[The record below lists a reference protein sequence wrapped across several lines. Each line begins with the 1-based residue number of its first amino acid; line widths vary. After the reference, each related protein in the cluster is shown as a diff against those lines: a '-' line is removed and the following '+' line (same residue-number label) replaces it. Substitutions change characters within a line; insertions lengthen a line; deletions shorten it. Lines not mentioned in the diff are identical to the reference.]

1 MERRK
6 KRTLFVLVGAFIL
19 LILLLGIQ
27 DSRDTAFYAGTSS
40 GEVLEFQGASS
51 SQVAKLDGVIHRI
64 KFDAGNTYVSREFN
78 GEYYVTRINDSGV
91 KSWSFPGNSHGFAV
105 GNGEIYAALEDKNL
119 VLRFNTSSEKVIATY
134 STGQKPHFAVKAGEK
149 IVTGNSDGTLTFIE
163 DNATENLKIGRWIGG
178 IDYELGKLYVASRK
192 EVADGP
198 SYARHNVTK
207 GYIQVIE
214 DGEIV
219 SKTALGV
226 TIVPHG
232 IERTGPDMVAVS
244 DLSNGGLI
252 IANTTSK
259 SIHRVEFKGNKT
271 PHTTDIVQSNG
282 KLYVADSRR
291 ETVYQVETDNWTVED
306 RIEVENLHMI
316 TSASRECLVNK
327 TAYIVNIRSNN
338 MSVIDLCNGVEKK
351 KLKLGSEPH
360 GMVVKNGKMYVSNYF
375 ENYTNVFNLST
386 LEELDRIYVR
396 FMPHEGLTLEN
407 DPLIYL
413 ASPHEEG
420 IVALNSSS
428 NEIAYVEKTP
438 LHAERIE
445 YGNGKFF
452 LAGIRH
458 GSTKPGIEVLKGREM
473 LKLKYLD
480 YSPHDIAFFNGKLY
494 VTQRH
499 GPYLKVYN
507 QEMKLVDSIQLTQPT
522 DRKWFHGQLG
532 NEIAVQD
539 GKLFVSIPMRDR
551 IAVVSRGE
559 VKRKYWFPSPEDLRV
574 DEKYIYAVSRDEDIL
589 GIIDRETG
597 EILQSYP
604 TGKSPHEI
612 TLR

>member
-1 MERRK
+1 MEWK
-6 KRTLFVLVGAFIL
+6 KKWTPFVLVGAAIL
-19 LILLLGIQ
+19 LILLLGAQ
-27 DSRDTAFYAGTSS
+27 KSVDTAFYAGTSS
-40 GEVLEFQGASS
+40 GEVLEFKEGQA
-51 SQVAKLDGVIHRI
+51 SQVAKLEGVVHRI
-64 KFDAGNTYVSREFN
+64 KFDSGNTYASREFN

-91 KSWSFPGNSHGFAV
+91 KSWSFTGEPHGFAV
-105 GNGEIYAALEDKNL
+105 RDGEIFAALEDKNKI
-119 VLRFNTSSEKVIATY
+119 LRFDTKTEKIVATY
-134 STGQKPHFAVKAGEK
+134 STGQKPHFAIEAGEK
-149 IVTGNSDGTLTFIE
+149 VVTGNSDGTLTFIE
-163 DNATENLKIGRWIGG
+163 DNLTTNLKIGTWVGG
-178 IDYELGKLYVASRK
+178 MDYELGKLYVASRK
-192 EVADGP
+192 KVADGP

-207 GYIQVIE
+207 GYIQVVK
-214 DGEIV
+214 DGEVV
-219 SKTALGV
+219 SKMALGI

-232 IERTGPDMVAVS
+232 VERIGPDTVAVS
-244 DLSNGGLI
+244 DLANGGLLV
-252 IANTTSK
+252 ANTTSR
-259 SIHRVEFKGNKT
+259 SVQRVEFKGNKT

-291 ETVYQVETDNWTVED
+291 ETVYQVEKGNWTVED
-306 RIEVENLHMI
+306 RIKVENLHMI
-316 TSASRECLVNK
+316 TSASKECLVNK
-327 TAYIVNIRSNN
+327 TAYVVNIRSND

-351 KLKLGSEPH
+351 RVGLGSEPH
-360 GMVVKNGKMYVSNYF
+360 GMVVKDGKMYVSNYF

-386 LEELDRIYVR
+386 LKEIDRAYVR

-420 IVALNSSS
+420 IVALNSSN

-458 GSTKPGIEVLKGREM
+458 GPTKPGIEVLDGKKM

-507 QEMKLVDSIQLTQPT
+507 QEMELVDSIQLTQPT
-522 DRKWFHGQLG
+522 EKKWYHGQLG
-532 NEIAVQD
+532 NEIAVHGD
-539 GKLFVSIPMRDR
+539 KMFVSIPMRNR
-551 IAVVSRGE
+551 IAVVRNGE

-574 DEKYIYAVSRDEDIL
+574 DEKYVYAVSRNEDIL
-589 GIIDRETG
+589 GIIDRESG